1 MREIPKILLFGIGNS
16 GRSDDGLGWSFI
28 DKIKGELPKNF
39 DFEYRYQLQVEDAE
53 LASHYDIIYFIDAH
67 KRQFQKGFIFEK
79 CKAKVSGS
87 FTTHELNP
95 QSILHL
101 TKSIYNK
108 NPKAFLLGISGK
120 KFDLEIGLSLDGKSN
135 LNHTVSYFIKEIITK
150 QLYYQLDKSHVF
162 ILK

>member
-1 MREIPKILLFGIGNS
+1 MRETPRILLFGIGNS

-28 DKIKGELPKNF
+28 DEIKDELPKNF

-53 LASHYDIIYFIDAH
+53 LASHYEIVYFIDAH
-67 KRQFQKGFIFEK
+67 KEQFQEGFILKK
-79 CKAKVSGS
+79 CSAKISES

-95 QSILHL
+95 QSVLHL

-120 KFDLEIGLSLDGKSN
+120 KFDLEIGLSFEGKSN
-135 LNHTVSYFIKEIITK
+135 LDHATSYFKKEIIAK
-150 QLYYQLDKSHVF
+150 QSCLST
-162 ILK
+162 